1 MSPLTAE
8 AQKAPSHR
16 TEKNLLASVSVI
28 AVGTILLVWFLMRI
42 ATVEILEHE
51 ATAQARSWAHFIS
64 NDVEDLDRFLAGD
77 LASPRDYQVLNIAE
91 TVGDVFSYRIL
102 GRTGTVN
109 VASNPGSVGLTVDT
123 DFFRDIVS
131 QGEIYTRIGYGDS
144 TGDTPAVYGE
154 AFVPV
159 MRDGALIG
167 AIGTYVDVS
176 ELAANIS
183 TKSRIALLGLGCIF
197 SIFCM
202 ALAFV
207 YIRQMKR
214 QDGYMKALSES
225 EESHRQLVEFMPYP
239 MIVHVEGRIIYA
251 NSTMVE
257 KFGYRDLDEVI
268 GVNSWDIVH
277 ESQRD
282 IIQNRRLK
290 QTTAGERNAPQEF
303 RFVCA
308 DGSEFYGEAAAAP
321 FMWNGQNAAIVGIVD
336 LSDRKQVELALRNSE
351 TRYRS
356 LLNIMPDGVR
366 VNRNGHVLYAN
377 EAEAKILGAASPDEL
392 IGKPANFMPP
402 EELEKVRARQEML
415 DRQEI
420 ADWRQ
425 SARICLDGSRV
436 EVESAA
442 IPIEWDGQNASLL
455 VTRDITEKLEA
466 TKRLEESQTRYR
478 RLIDASPDAI
488 RVHIDGKIVFA
499 NAAAAKLYR
508 AGSPDDLLGMKSD
521 AFFHSDDTP
530 ELRDMRD
537 ALHKR
542 ESNDWYETRRVR
554 LDGTVVE
561 VEVAGLPI
569 DWDGQEADLIINRD
583 ITSRREAEQLNTR
596 LGRIVDDSSNEV
608 YVFDERSLKFLQI
621 NRGACENLGYTAD
634 ELMTMTPLDIKP
646 EFEAKKFNELLAP
659 LRSGEKSSVQ
669 FETIHRRKNGSYY
682 DVSINLQLMRNE
694 TPLSFA
700 AIVQDVTERK
710 QFEFSLRVAK
720 EEAEL
725 AAQAAESANRAK
737 SEFLATMSH
746 EIRTPMNGIL
756 GMASMLMEGQ
766 LDEEQ
771 RDQAEIISTS
781 GQALLTIINDILDFS
796 KLEAGKLDLEAVPM
810 SPASTFEGVIEL
822 IESQASDKGL
832 EVATFITPGLARQFL
847 GDSGRLRQILLNL
860 ASNAVK
866 FTAQGAVSISA
877 DIVREVGD
885 TVTCRVEVADTGI
898 GLSADAKAK
907 LFEKFVQADASTT
920 RRFGGTGLGLAICK
934 QIVEL
939 MGGRIDVDSIEGA
952 GSTFWFEI
960 DLQCCDNSH
969 SEAAARVPDT
979 TSQSGRR
986 ALVAYV
992 NDISRSAL
1000 IRQLEAFGFTATA
1013 VADADTAKTEIA
1025 TAAKN
1030 DVPYDTVLIDQD
1042 IDRTSG
1048 ASIQKAV
1055 EAHTPFPVAR
1065 SILLT
1070 NRGLSGEAAKQI
1082 NPGVTDYLSK
1092 PVRPSRLFALLT
1104 NDQNAKT
1111 SDRQNANAES
1121 EATEGSNHTRLRI
1134 LLAEDNNV
1142 NQRVAMAML
1151 SKGGHEIDIAND
1163 GVEALMMAARKQY
1176 DVVLMDVQM
1185 PNMSGIAATQKI
1197 RRLPGPNADVP
1208 IIAMTA
1214 NAMVGDRES
1223 YLEAGMNDY
1232 VSKPIDPSLLS
1243 AALTRQSGRETTA
1256 TEVTP
1261 AVPQETQQPDI
1272 PLSALDDVL
1281 SDMDALLDTE

>member
-1 MSPLTAE
+1 MTPFSAE
-8 AQKAPSHR
+8 TQKAPSQR
-16 TEKNLLASVSVI
+16 AEKNLLATVAAI
-28 AVGTILLVWFLMRI
+28 AVGTVLIVWFLMRI
-42 ATVEILEHE
+42 AAVEILEHE
-51 ATAQARSWAHFIS
+51 ATTQARNWAHFIS
-64 NDVEDLDRFLAGD
+64 NDVEDLDRFLSGD
-77 LASPRDYQVLNIAE
+77 LTTPHDFQVLNTAQNA
-91 TVGDVFSYRIL
+91 GDVFSYRIL
-102 GRTGTVN
+102 GPEGTVN
-109 VASNPGSVGLTVDT
+109 IASNPGSVGSTVDT
-123 DFFRDIVS
+123 AFFRDIVS
-131 QGEIYTRIGYGDS
+131 QGQIYTRISYSDGTEDI
-144 TGDTPAVYGE
+144 PIAYGE

-159 MRDGALIG
+159 MRDGAFIG

-176 ELAANIS
+176 NLAGKIS
-183 TKSRIALLGLGCIF
+183 HKSRIALLGLGGIF

-202 ALAFV
+202 ALGFV
-207 YIRQMKR
+207 YFRQTKR
-214 QDGYMKALSES
+214 QRVYLTALAES
-225 EESHRQLVEFMPYP
+225 ETSHRKLVDFMPYP
-239 MIVHVEGRIIYA
+239 MVVHVEGSIVYA
-251 NSTMVE
+251 NSAMLD
-257 KFGYRDLDEVI
+257 KFGYDSLDDII
-268 GVNSWDIVH
+268 GVQAWDIVH
-277 ESQRD
+277 ESQRAG
-282 IIQNRRLK
+282 IQNGRMQR
-290 QTTAGERNAPQEF
+290 TNAGERNAPLEF
-303 RFVCA
+303 RFLCA
-308 DGSEFYGEAAAAP
+308 DGSEFHGEAAAAP

-336 LSDRKQVELALRNSE
+336 LTDRKQVELALRNSE
-351 TRYRS
+351 ARYRS

-366 VNRNGHVLYAN
+366 VNREGRVIYAN
-377 EAEAKILGAASPDEL
+377 EAEAKILGAASPDDLVGRET
-392 IGKPANFMPP
+392 NFMPP
-402 EELEKVRARQEML
+402 EERENVRLRQEML

-425 SARICLDGSRV
+425 SARIRLDGSRV

-442 IPIEWDGQNASLL
+442 IPIEWDGERASLL
-455 VTRDITEKLEA
+455 VTRDITEKLES

-488 RVHIDGKIVFA
+488 RVHIDGVIVFA
-499 NAAAAKLYR
+499 NAAAAKLFR
-508 AGSPDDLLGMKSD
+508 ADSPEDLLGMKSD

-530 ELRDMRD
+530 ELREMRD
-537 ALHKR
+537 SLHKR

-554 LDGTVVE
+554 LDGSVVE

-608 YVFDERSLKFLQI
+608 YVFDEQSLKFLQI
-621 NRGACENLGYTAD
+621 NRGACENLGYSAD
-634 ELMTMTPLDIKP
+634 EMMTMTPLDIKP
-646 EFEAKKFNELLAP
+646 EYDAEKLGDLLEP
-659 LRSGEKSSVQ
+659 LRSGEQSSIR

-700 AIVQDVTERK
+700 AIVQDITERK
-710 QFEFSLRVAK
+710 QFEFSLKVAK
-720 EEAEL
+720 EEAES
-725 AAQAAESANRAK
+725 AAQAAVSANRAK

-766 LDEEQ
+766 LDDEQ
-771 RDQAEIISTS
+771 RDQAEIIATS

-796 KLEAGKLDLEAVPM
+796 KLEAGKLDLESVPI

-832 EVATFITPGLARQFL
+832 EIATFIAPGLTRQFL

-877 DIVREVGD
+877 DIVHESGGQ
-885 TVTCRVEVADTGI
+885 VTCRVEVADTGI
-898 GLSADAKAK
+898 GLSDEAKNK

-939 MGGRIDVDSIEGA
+939 MGGRIDVDSVEGA

-960 DLQCCDNSH
+960 ELERCDRVVPQTDTQESAP
-969 SEAAARVPDT
+969 EAKST
-979 TSQSGRR
+979 RR

-992 NDISRSAL
+992 NDLSRAAL
-1000 IRQLEAFGFTATA
+1000 VRQMQAFDYTVTA
-1013 VADADTAKTEIA
+1013 VLDSE
-1025 TAAKN
+1025 AAKAEIEMAMQ
-1030 DVPYDTVLIDQD
+1030 DGMPFDAVMIDQD

-1048 ASIQKAV
+1048 VSICQAL
-1055 EAHTPFPVAR
+1055 TPEGAGRIAR
-1065 SILLT
+1065 CILLT
-1070 NRGLSGEAAKQI
+1070 NRGLSGEAARQI
-1082 NPGVTDYLSK
+1082 NPVVDGYLSK
-1092 PVRPSRLFALLT
+1092 PVRPSRLSAALT
-1104 NDQNAKT
+1104 AGT
-1111 SDRQNANAES
+1111 NAES
-1121 EATEGSNHTRLRI
+1121 GSDGNPHASDDRAENSDGDRLRI

-1142 NQRVAMAML
+1142 NQRVAIAML
-1151 SKGGHEIDIAND
+1151 AKGGHEIDIAND
-1163 GVEALMMAARKQY
+1163 GVEALMMASRKQY

-1185 PNMSGIAATQKI
+1185 PNMSGIDATQKI

-1223 YLEAGMNDY
+1223 YLAAGMNDY
-1232 VSKPIDPSLLS
+1232 VSKPIDPSMLS
-1243 AALTRQSGRETTA
+1243 AALTRQSGRETAA
-1256 TEVTP
+1256 TDITEP
-1261 AVPQETQQPDI
+1261 AVSEAQQPDI
-1272 PLSALDDVL
+1272 PLSALDAVL
-1281 SDMDALLDTE
+1281 SEMDALLDNE